1 MFESYSKQAVSA
13 ARASLRILDA
23 ELEDELELYRVQG
36 LPANQDWQFKGF
48 TDALLNRKKKA
59 LAQKRADFNSGVI
72 YAVCSYHFDGKP
84 KHLEDFCLRAIK
96 GSALFDGSIAKMFK
110 KGISA
115 HSSEFRKGI
124 SWGEGFV
131 ARHISFES
139 KVEANDTSSSII
151 RCTQCD
157 QKLRVP
163 GDSRFKDYKITC
175 PSCGSTWH
183 TSCNDSKTA
192 DSSRIKEKDVSEAFH
207 RTDVPKSAK
216 DPHVMKV
223 DEARSFCE
231 RMRQLVLDTE
241 SRRLD
246 YYRYL
251 SEETTVIRSR
261 YEELK
266 REFHKK
272 NLLIS
277 TDPSAHWWRPADWEP
292 DLSSAKSIADYELRL
307 AEAQPDIWYPALSE
321 KMIDYQIDVLKRL
334 NEYFD
339 ALGKL
344 GFDLELI
351 VDPNHEMW
359 DRSSKSRKAFEPL
372 GKFLARGPRNTCF
385 HIVLTVKSDDK
396 YDQFTRWSEV
406 EGYMSPRLRIND
418 TDSTAQPAEFLSFFS
433 NSSPFQLTYS
443 TSAALRLLEQYEP
456 VEFERIQKYRKSE
469 NAESSLELQLP
480 YWLNFIYHFEYNLA
494 CFTSERLPINE
505 LKEFNNN
512 IVDLVPVS
520 IRAGISYSE
529 MPDEKLASVLLGSLK
544 D

>member
-23 ELEDELELYRVQG
+23 ELENELELHPVQG
-36 LPANQDWQFKGF
+36 LPANRDWQYKSFA
-48 TDALLNRKKKA
+48 DALLNREKKG

-72 YAVCSYHFDGKP
+72 YAVCSHHFDGKP
-84 KHLEDFCLRAIK
+84 KHVEDFCVNAIK

-110 KGISA
+110 KGIGA
-115 HSSEFRKGI
+115 HSSDFRKGV

-139 KVEANDTSSSII
+139 KVEAGDTSPSMV

-163 GDSRFKDYKITC
+163 GDSRSKNYKITC

-183 TSCNDSKTA
+183 KSWNDSKTTEI
-192 DSSRIKEKDVSEAFH
+192 SGVKRKDLSEAFH
-207 RTDVPKSAK
+207 RTDVAKSAN
-216 DPHVMKV
+216 DPHLIKI
-223 DEARSFCE
+223 DEARSFCK
-231 RMRQLVLDTE
+231 RMRQLVLETE
-241 SRRLD
+241 SRRFD
-246 YYRYL
+246 YYRYF
-251 SEETTVIRSR
+251 SEETTEIRSR

-266 REFHKK
+266 REFHEK

-277 TDPSAHWWRPADWEP
+277 TDPSANWWRPADWEP
-292 DLSSAKSIADYELRL
+292 DWSSAESVADYRLRL
-307 AEAQPDIWYPALSE
+307 AEAQPNIWYPVLAE

-334 NEYFD
+334 NEYFE

-344 GFDLELI
+344 GFDLELV

-359 DRSSKSRKAFEPL
+359 DTSWKSRKAFEPL
-372 GKFLARGPRNTCF
+372 SKFLGRGSRNTCF

-396 YDQFTRWSEV
+396 YESFTRWSEID
-406 EGYMSPRLRIND
+406 GYMSPRLEIND
-418 TDSTAQPAEFLSFFS
+418 TNSRAEPAEFLSFSS
-433 NSSPFQLTYS
+433 NSSPFQPTYS
-443 TSAALRLLEQYEP
+443 TSAALRLLEQFEP
-456 VEFERIQKYRKSE
+456 VEFEKIQKYRKSD
-469 NAESSLELQLP
+469 NAETSLELQLP

-494 CFTSERLPINE
+494 CFKPEQLPINE

-520 IRAGISYSE
+520 IRAGINYSD
-529 MPDEKLASVLLGSLK
+529 MPDEKLTGVLLDSLM